1 LDNFFEIPLIMK
13 NIFLFSLFSII
24 LSGWT
29 VTTYAQSEDDLI
41 EICGMIAQDATFLKD
56 FTIRLDAGDPPPI
69 QRFSVI
75 LKKGI
80 KYRFSVCNSNDYEGR
95 VILQLFDNNRLL
107 ATTYVVASG
116 KDYPSIDYDCSKTG
130 AYHLFFNF
138 KEGKPGLAVGL
149 LSLVET
155 M

>member
-1 LDNFFEIPLIMK
+1 MK
-13 NIFLFSLFSII
+13 NICLIALLSLI
-24 LSGWT
+24 LSGWSIKSF
-29 VTTYAQSEDDLI
+29 AQSEDDLI
-41 EICGMIAQDATFLKD
+41 EICGMVAQDATFLKD
-56 FTIRLDAGDPPPI
+56 FTIRLDAGDPPPT

-95 VILQLFDNNRLL
+95 VVLQLLDNNRLL

-116 KDYPSIDYDCSKTG
+116 KDYPSIDYVCTKTG

>member
-1 LDNFFEIPLIMK
+1 MS
-13 NIFLFSLFSII
+13 FLLFGLSIK
-24 LSGWT
+24 SM
-29 VTTYAQSEDDLI
+29 AQSEDDLV

-56 FTIRLDAGDPPPI
+56 FTIRLDAGDPPPT

-80 KYRFSVCNSNDYEGR
+80 KYRFSVCNSKDFEGK
-95 VILQLFDNNRLL
+95 VVLQLLDNNRLL

-116 KDYPSIDYDCSKTG
+116 KDYPSIDYVCTKTG

-138 KEGKPGLAVGL
+138 REGKPGLAVGL

>member
-1 LDNFFEIPLIMK
+1 MK
-13 NIFLFSLFSII
+13 NTCLILLMSFLLFGLSIK
-24 LSGWT
+24 SM
-29 VTTYAQSEDDLI
+29 AQSEDDLV

-56 FTIRLDAGDPPPI
+56 FTIRLDAGDPPPT

-80 KYRFSVCNSNDYEGR
+80 KYRFSVCNSKDFEGK
-95 VILQLFDNNRLL
+95 VVLQLLDNNRLL

-116 KDYPSIDYDCSKTG
+116 KDYPSIDYVCTKTG

-138 KEGKPGLAVGL
+138 REGKPGLAVGL